1 MEDAQLRFET
11 TASLMGKALE
21 TAAECRKDIPENLLK
36 DFDDGVR
43 ELKGFRQRV
52 LSYAY
57 HIRETNLVN
66 IMRHSLQ
73 KWGMVKDE
81 NVQELKS
88 LLIRDMQNQQTERK
102 DMEDALQMLNN
113 DLHRFLNTYFQ
124 ETTVPGNY
132 EVWTITSK

>member
-1 MEDAQLRFET
+1 
-11 TASLMGKALE
+11 
-21 TAAECRKDIPENLLK
+21 
-36 DFDDGVR
+36 
-43 ELKGFRQRV
+43 
-52 LSYAY
+52 
-57 HIRETNLVN
+57 
-66 IMRHSLQ
+66 MRHSLQ

-124 ETTVPGNY
+124 ETTVP
-132 EVWTITSK
+132 WKL

>member
-1 MEDAQLRFET
+1 
-11 TASLMGKALE
+11 
-21 TAAECRKDIPENLLK
+21 
-36 DFDDGVR
+36 
-43 ELKGFRQRV
+43 
-52 LSYAY
+52 
-57 HIRETNLVN
+57 
-66 IMRHSLQ
+66 MRHSLQ

-124 ETTVPGNY
+124 ETTVPGNS